1 MIQFARLKSNISKVS
16 LETGQPLINLN
27 EDLESQPKK
36 YATLYVGGNSS
47 GSKVEFYDSKKVDD
61 LIQMESVNREN
72 SHKSLSV
79 KIEEERDRAT
89 KQEELLRNLISTEA
103 SSREEADI
111 NLRSDFNSSLAT
123 LQGATE
129 QSLADLQTTLNDTKT
144 ELESKLATE
153 QADRENG
160 DTTLRTSIN
169 THIANKNNPHG
180 VSKSDLGLNNV
191 NNTSDANKPI
201 STATQSALNLKADK
215 QSLNTGSGN
224 TPIYFSSQ
232 GVASSCNFSIY
243 CYDSSGNSTSG
254 SIGIYLV

>member
-16 LETGQPLINLN
+16 LETGQPLIDLN
-27 EDLESQPKK
+27 ENLESEPKK

-47 GSKVEFYDSKKVDD
+47 DTKIEFYDSKKIDD

-72 SHKSLSV
+72 SHKSLSL
-79 KIEEERDRAT
+79 KIEEEKDRAT

-103 SSREEADI
+103 SNREEADI

-123 LQGATE
+123 LQNATE
-129 QSLADLQTTLNDTKT
+129 QSLADLQTTLSDTKT
-144 ELESKLATE
+144 ELESDLTAE
-153 QADRENG
+153 QTSRESG
-160 DTTLRTSIN
+160 DTVLQTAIN
-169 THIANKNNPHG
+169 AHTANKNNPHG
-180 VSKSDLGLNNV
+180 VSKYDLGLGNV

-201 STATQSALNLKADK
+201 STATQAALNLKADK
-215 QSLNTGSGN
+215 QSLNAGSGT

-243 CYDSSGNSTSG
+243 CYDSSGNITSG
-254 SIGIYLV
+254 SIGIYLA